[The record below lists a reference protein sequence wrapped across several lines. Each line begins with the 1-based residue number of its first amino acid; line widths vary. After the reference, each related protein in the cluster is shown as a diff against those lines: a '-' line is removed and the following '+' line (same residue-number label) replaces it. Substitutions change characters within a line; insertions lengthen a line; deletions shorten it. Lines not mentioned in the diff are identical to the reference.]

1 MVMRLGLRSR
11 ILLFFVAI
19 AAGAIGALGLGLWG
33 AYRRVS
39 SPELVDVLLQV
50 AAVGSVG
57 IFTIVAGIWLLFD
70 RHLARPIEAI
80 ASAMRARAHAKVEQE
95 IDSHEARYL
104 GDLAAAASMTTAALS
119 ETRNA
124 LAETVAR
131 ETARLSSDNQKLEQL
146 LADVPPAVLLCTGR
160 HHLAFY
166 NTSAQEMLATAET
179 PVCLGRSL
187 FDYLSEGALRSAYQR
202 LVDMD
207 TPDAVL
213 EFVCTA
219 PRRRRLAGRMRLTG
233 GTAHDAGAYVLTLRD
248 VTEEVAA
255 CARRDLLLSDVFSTI
270 RPAVASLKEKAD
282 RLDVASGDAD
292 EALLARDIMGL
303 DLAVQALKSRF
314 ETCQSDGWPMAW
326 VDASELAHQVQRE
339 LSASGI
345 VVEIDADMLTARC
358 NMPDIVSL
366 FAHLARQIARDRAV
380 REFVFSVREFQ
391 AEGIVNLAWGG
402 AAISDGLL
410 QQWLREPADDQ
421 SPTPDSILCAH
432 RTILSPTFTD
442 GRASLIMRLQHVKKL
457 HPVPARLSRSV
468 TYDFELLSLPRY
480 ARIAEARLDD
490 LAYVVFDTETTG
502 LLPEQGDEIV
512 QIAAVRIVNGKRVEG
527 ETFETLVNPGRRIP
541 AASSAVHR
549 ITDAMVEDAPGV
561 ADVVRRFH
569 RFCEGAVLVA
579 HNAPFDMEFLY
590 RRENELRISF
600 ANPILDTVLLSA
612 VVFGRQQA
620 HTLDALC
627 QRLGISLTEAVR
639 HTAMGDAVA
648 TADAFLRLQAI
659 IAGRGLERLGDLL
672 AEVYRH
678 RKLVPERP
686 REVTRAMKLG
696 LVPHSTQPPLCNP
709 ACAWSMKEM

>member
-19 AAGAIGALGLGLWG
+19 AAGATGALGLGLWG
-33 AYRRVS
+33 AYHHAAT
-39 SPELVDVLLQV
+39 PEVVEALLQV

-57 IFTIVAGIWLLFD
+57 MFVIVACIWLLFD

-95 IDSHEARYL
+95 IDHHEVRYL

-131 ETARLSSDNQKLEQL
+131 ETARLSADNQKLAQL

-166 NTSAQEMLATAET
+166 NSSAQEMLATAEI

-187 FDYLSEGALRSAYQR
+187 FDYLSDGALRSAYQR
-202 LVDMD
+202 LVEMN
-207 TPDAVL
+207 TPDAIL

-233 GTAHDAGAYVLTLRD
+233 GTGHDAGAYVLTLRD

-255 CARRDLLLSDVFSTI
+255 CARRDVLLSDVFLTI
-270 RPAVASLKEKAD
+270 RPAIEALKESAH
-282 RLDVASGDAD
+282 RLEVASGDGG
-292 EALLARDIMGL
+292 EALIMRDIIGL
-303 DLAVQALKSRF
+303 EHAVQALEPRF
-314 ETCQSDGWPMAW
+314 EACQADSWPMAW
-326 VDASELAHQVQRE
+326 VDASELAHQVRSE
-339 LSASGI
+339 LSVSGI
-345 VVEIDADMLTARC
+345 AVDIDADALAARC

-380 REFVFSVREFQ
+380 RKFVFSVREFQ
-391 AEGIVNLAWGG
+391 AEGRASLEWGG
-402 AAISDGLL
+402 PALSVGLL

-421 SPTPDSILCAH
+421 SPAPDAILRAH
-432 RTILSPTFTD
+432 RTTLSSSFRE
-442 GRASLIMRLQHVKKL
+442 GRSSLSMSLQQVKKL
-457 HPVPARLSRSV
+457 QPVPARLPRTV

-480 ARIAEARLDD
+480 DRIAEARLDD

-502 LLPEQGDEIV
+502 LFPERGDEIV

-527 ETFETLVNPGRRIP
+527 ETFESLVNPGRRIP

-549 ITDAMVEDAPGV
+549 ITDTMVEDAPGA

-627 QRLGISLTEAVR
+627 QRLGVSLTEAVR

-678 RKLVPERP
+678 RKLVPGSP
-686 REVTRAMKLG
+686 PEVTRAMKSRLA
-696 LVPHSTQPPLCNP
+696 PHSKQRRFHPTRH
-709 ACAWSMKEM
+709 ARGA

>member
-1 MVMRLGLRSR
+1 MRLGLRSR

-33 AYRRVS
+33 AYRRES
-39 SPELVDVLLQV
+39 SPEILDVLLQV

-57 IFTIVAGIWLLFD
+57 IFMVVAGIWLLFD
-70 RHLARPIEAI
+70 RHVARPIEAM
-80 ASAMRARAHAKVEQE
+80 ASTMRARAHAQVEQG
-95 IDSHEARYL
+95 IDSHGARYL
-104 GDLAAAASMTTAALS
+104 GDLAAAASVTTAALS

-146 LADVPPAVLLCTGR
+146 LADVAPAVLLCTGR

-187 FDYLSEGALRSAYQR
+187 FDYLSDGALRSAYQR
-202 LVDMD
+202 LVDMN

-219 PRRRRLAGRMRLTG
+219 SRRRRLAGRMRLTG
-233 GTAHDAGAYVLTLRD
+233 GTPHDAGAYVLTLRD
-248 VTEEVAA
+248 VTEELAA
-255 CARRDLLLSDVFSTI
+255 CARRDVLLSDVFSTI
-270 RPAVASLKEKAD
+270 RPAIEMLKERAD
-282 RLDVASGDAD
+282 RLDVASGAATG
-292 EALLARDIMGL
+292 ALLAHDIMGL
-303 DLAVQALKSRF
+303 DLAVQALESRF
-314 ETCQSDGWPMAW
+314 ENCQSDGWPMAW
-326 VDASELAHQVQRE
+326 MDASELAHQVQRE

-345 VVEIDADMLTARC
+345 AVEIDTDLLTARC

-366 FAHLARQIARDRAV
+366 FAHLARQIAQDRAV
-380 REFVFSVREFQ
+380 REFVFSVRELQ
-391 AEGIVNLAWGG
+391 AEGIVNLEWCGT
-402 AAISDGLL
+402 AISDNLL
-410 QQWLREPADDQ
+410 QQWLHKPADDQ
-421 SPTPDSILCAH
+421 SPTADAILRAH
-432 RTILSPTFTD
+432 RTTMLSASFTE
-442 GRASLIMRLQHVKKL
+442 GRASLMMRLQHVKKL
-457 HPVPARLSRSV
+457 QPVPARLSRSV

-480 ARIAEARLDD
+480 DRIAEARLDD

-561 ADVVRRFH
+561 AEVVRRFH
-569 RFCEGAVLVA
+569 RFCDGAVLVA

-600 ANPILDTVLLSA
+600 TNPILDTVLLSA
-612 VVFGRQQA
+612 VVFGRQHA

-627 QRLGISLTEAVR
+627 QRLGVSLTEAVR

-696 LVPHSTQPPLCNP
+696 LAPHSTQLPFN
-709 ACAWSMKEM
+709 ATRHARGA